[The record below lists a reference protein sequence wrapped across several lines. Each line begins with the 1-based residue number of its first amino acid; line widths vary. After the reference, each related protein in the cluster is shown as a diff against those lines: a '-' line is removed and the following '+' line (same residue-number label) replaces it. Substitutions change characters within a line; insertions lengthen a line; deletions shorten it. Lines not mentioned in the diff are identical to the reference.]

1 MKKLFRF
8 STAAILGMSLL
19 FAGSAAAFGGGAAAD
34 KGNAVKD
41 IDSTAPVAVVN
52 GTPITMGEFQSA
64 LDAYFANLSRTMG
77 GGKHS
82 AGAVQPNDEIKSE
95 ILNQLIGREL
105 LYGEI
110 EKLELKGVDEKAD
123 KEFEAAKAGF
133 PSDEEYKK
141 ELAAQNFSEAGLKKV
156 IRRRFV
162 LEAYVADVL
171 MPTMTISDE
180 EAQKFYDDNGELFES
195 PEVVSASH
203 ILVKVAADADEATKA
218 AAMTKIK
225 DIRAKVVAGGDFA
238 ALATEFSEG
247 PSNKNGGDL
256 GFFAKGQMVKP
267 FEEVAFALKVDEVSE
282 VVETEF
288 GYHLIKVAEKKETS
302 KTPIAEM
309 KDRIVQHLKNIKV
322 NDALK
327 GKIEELKATAKVDVV
342 IPHM

>member
-34 KGNAVKD
+34 KGKALKD
-41 IDSTAPVAVVN
+41 IDSNAPVAVVN
-52 GTPITMGEFQSA
+52 GTPITMGEFQA
-64 LDAYFANLSRTMG
+64 AMDAYFANLSRAMG

-95 ILNQLIGREL
+95 ILDQLIGREL

-133 PSDEEYKK
+133 SSDEDYKK
-141 ELAAQNFSEAGLKKV
+141 ELAAKNFTEAGLRKM

-162 LEAYVADVL
+162 LEAYVAEVL

-195 PEVVSASH
+195 PEVVRASH
-203 ILVKVAADADEATKA
+203 VLVKVVPDADEATKA

-225 DIRAKVVAGGDFA
+225 DLRAKVVAGDDFA
-238 ALATEFSEG
+238 AVAKEFSEG
-247 PSNKNGGDL
+247 PSNVKGGDL
-256 GFFAKGQMVKP
+256 GFFGKGQMVKP
-267 FEEVAFALKVDEVSE
+267 FEEAAFALKVDEVSE
-282 VVETEF
+282 VVETQF
-288 GYHLIKVAEKKETS
+288 GYHLIKVAEKKEAG

-327 GKIEELKATAKVDVV
+327 GKIEELKTTAKVDVV